1 MNEIKFAHP
10 FSTRTFVKAL
20 VVNTVWIN
28 LSEVFRYFAFVMP
41 MMRSSLS
48 AVHNVAPMD
57 VQVFAIW
64 GVWDTILVFAV
75 TGFVWLFLERFGY
88 GRRNALIAG
97 VLFWIAVFVILWLG
111 LFNMNLATPRIL
123 AAALP
128 LALVEIVIAA
138 IFIDWIMRPD
148 AEHNA

>member
-1 MNEIKFAHP
+1 MNETKFTHP
-10 FSTRTFVKAL
+10 FSTRAFVKAL
-20 VVNTVWIN
+20 VANIVWIN
-28 LSEVFRYFAFVMP
+28 LSEVFRYFALVMP

-111 LFNMNLATPRIL
+111 LFNMNLATLSIL

-128 LALVEIVIAA
+128 LALVEIFIAA
-138 IFIDWIMRPD
+138 IITDWSMRPD